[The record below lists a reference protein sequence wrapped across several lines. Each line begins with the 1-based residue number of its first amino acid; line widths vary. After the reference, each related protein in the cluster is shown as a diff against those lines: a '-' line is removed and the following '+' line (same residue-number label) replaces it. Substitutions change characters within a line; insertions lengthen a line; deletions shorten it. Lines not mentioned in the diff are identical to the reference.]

1 MSDHRII
8 ISEKLFGKHLIDF
21 LQFTNEALGP
31 WRREGFSQEKPRC
44 GTICQ
49 YFSPRRNLG
58 RVTEN
63 LCKGKQIYHRALFPT
78 RH

>member
-8 ISEKLFGKHLIDF
+8 ISEKLLEKHLMEF
-21 LQFTNEALGP
+21 LPFTNEALGP
-31 WRREGFSQEKPRC
+31 WRREGLSQEKPRC
-44 GTICQ
+44 GTSRQ
-49 YFSPRRNLG
+49 YFSPRGNLV

-63 LCKGKQIYHRALFPT
+63 LCKGKQIYYRALFPT